1 MNFDPTED
9 QVSIRNAI
17 GEVCGDYPGGLVD
30 LYELDEIGDCRIA
43 ARRSIDRQLSAR
55 TTDIRLAAK

>member
-17 GEVCGDYPGGLVD
+17 NEVCSDFGDDYWLRKDREGGFPED
-30 LYELDEIGDCRIA
+30 FYTAIA
-43 ARRSIDRQLSAR
+43 
-55 TTDIRLAAK
+55 